1 MIIEVKGGKNVKV
14 ETVRALRGARPK
26 RGAEM
31 AGLILLETISNRQ
44 RQYFESEISDAF
56 TKFSERN
63 IPAANCS
70 RWKKS

>member
-31 AGLILLETISNRQ
+31 FGLILLGTIGDRQ

-56 TKFSERN
+56 TKFSECN
-63 IPAANCS
+63 IPAA
-70 RWKKS
+70 KSSH